1 METVEARALRRIL
14 PTAEE
19 EVRLHAVVHELQK
32 VLSERVA
39 AKGLDARPLLVG
51 SVAKGTHLH
60 ETEIDMFVTFP
71 PDLPRDALEREGL
84 ALGDVLERPVRMF
97 AEHPYSRGWYKGF
110 EVEIVPCYRIVDA
123 AQRMSAVDR
132 TPLHVDYVLGHL
144 GEDQGNQVRLLKA
157 WAEGIGVYGAE
168 AKVRGFSG
176 YLCELLVLKH
186 GTFRGVLEAATSW
199 RAGLKLEFERPA
211 TRLFPE
217 PLVVVDPIDG
227 NRNVASAVS
236 AEQMATFAHAARVYL
251 SKPSERFF
259 FPRPRRPRTAPQI
272 RGILRKRGTHLVLVA
287 MPAPDL
293 TEDVTYPQVRKAH
306 RSVLDLLSRQGFA
319 ILHSA
324 STIQGGEVVLVLEF
338 EVFVLPRA
346 QLHEGPP
353 AWVANAE
360 AFLRKWT
367 GSRRTMAGPYLRG
380 DRWVVEVEREATDAA
395 SLLKRGLRA
404 LSLGKD
410 LDRASR
416 RGLRIRV
423 DGDAVR
429 AKYVGVLTA
438 FFDKRFPWER

>member
-1 METVEARALRRIL
+1 MDAVEQRALRRIL
-14 PTAEE
+14 PTADEE
-19 EVRLHAVVHELQK
+19 ERLHAVVHELQK

-39 AKGLDARPLLVG
+39 AKGLDAKPLLVG

-60 ETEIDMFVTFP
+60 ETEIDMFVAFP
-71 PDLPRDALEREGL
+71 PDVPRDVLEKEGL

-123 AQRMSAVDR
+123 AQRLSAVDR

-144 GEDQGNQVRLLKA
+144 GEDQGDQVRLLKA

-168 AKVRGFSG
+168 AKIRGFSG
-176 YLCELLVLKH
+176 YLCELLVLRY
-186 GTFRGVLEAATSW
+186 GTFRGVLEAASSW
-199 RAGLKLEFERPA
+199 RAGLKIEFERPA
-211 TRLFPE
+211 TRPFPE
-217 PLVVVDPIDG
+217 PLAVVDPIDG

-236 AEQMATFAHAARVYL
+236 AEQMAAFAHAARVYL

-259 FPRPRRPRTAPQI
+259 FPRPPRPRTVPQI
-272 RGILRKRGTHLVLVA
+272 RALLRKRGTHLVLVT
-287 MPAPDL
+287 MPAPGL

-306 RSVLDLLSRQGFA
+306 RSVLELLHRNGFA
-319 ILHSA
+319 VLHST
-324 STIQGGEVVLVLEF
+324 SGIEGGEVLLVLEF
-338 EVFVLPRA
+338 EVFELPRV

-353 AWVANAE
+353 VWVANAE
-360 AFLRKWT
+360 DFLRKWRA
-367 GSRRTMAGPYLRG
+367 SRRTMAGPHLRD
-380 DRWVVEVEREATDAA
+380 DRWVVEVERDATDAA
-395 SLLKRGLRA
+395 ALLKREFRT

-416 RGLRIRV
+416 GGLRIRV

-429 AKYVGVLTA
+429 AKYAGALTA
-438 FFDKRFPWER
+438 FFDRRFPWER